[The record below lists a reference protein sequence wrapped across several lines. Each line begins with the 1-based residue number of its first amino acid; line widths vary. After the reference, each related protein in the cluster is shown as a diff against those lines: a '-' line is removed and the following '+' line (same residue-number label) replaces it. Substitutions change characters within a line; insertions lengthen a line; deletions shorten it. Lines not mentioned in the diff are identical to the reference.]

1 MKDKFNPNAKKKHEV
16 AIIDDMDDPVSAK
29 LLKRAYNE
37 VYLPAFPIASER
49 ESLEQWT
56 ARLKRGK
63 DDIVI
68 VGENL
73 ADPDKAVIKGICVG
87 VYFSIS
93 DVGLLSYYAVRP
105 DAQGQGIAKL
115 MINSVK
121 NLMLERAEGNGGILK
136 GVFIEVN
143 DPKKV
148 AANQDSFDPATRVSV
163 SHKLGAKD
171 IPVSYVQPAL
181 QSGAEKCPNLK
192 LMAYAHPKT
201 GKYPGPDDV
210 KAFLEAMY
218 MSHGID
224 TAKDADFKKSMDD
237 IEAWKKQ
244 PPKPPKSPPPPANT
258 PPDIKRNIG

>member
-1 MKDKFNPNAKKKHEV
+1 VKDKFNPKSRKHEIV
-16 AIIDDMDDPVSAK
+16 IIDDIDDPVSAK

-37 VYLPAFPIASER
+37 VYLPAFPIAAER
-49 ESLEQWT
+49 ESLEQWC

-68 VGENL
+68 CGENL
-73 ADPDKAVIKGICVG
+73 SDPDKAVIKGICVG

-93 DVGLLSYYAVRP
+93 DVGLLSYYAVSP
-105 DAQGQGIAKL
+105 TAQGQGIAKL
-115 MINSVK
+115 MINRVK
-121 NLMLERAEGNGGILK
+121 ELMLERAESQGNMLK

-143 DPKKV
+143 DPAKI

-171 IPVSYVQPAL
+171 IPVSYVQPPL
-181 QSGAEKCPNLK
+181 QPGASKCDGLK

-201 GKYPGPDDV
+201 GKYPGPDAV
-210 KAFLEAMY
+210 RSFMEAIY

-224 TAKDADFKKSMDD
+224 ITTDADYKKSMDD
-237 IEAWKKQ
+237 IDAWEKQ
-244 PPKPPKSPPPPANT
+244 PPKTGSKIKPPGDNRKF
-258 PPDIKRNIG
+258 G

>member
-1 MKDKFNPNAKKKHEV
+1 MKNKFNPNAKKHEI
-16 AIIDDMDDPVSAK
+16 AIIDDMDDPVSAA

-49 ESLEQWT
+49 ENLGQWV

-73 ADPDKAVIKGICVG
+73 KDPDKANIKGICVG
-87 VYFSIS
+87 VYFAIS

-105 DAQGQGIAKL
+105 DCQGQGIAKV
-115 MINSVK
+115 MINRVK
-121 NLMLERAEGNGGILK
+121 ELMLERAEGHGNILK

-163 SHKLGAKD
+163 SHKLGARD
-171 IPVSYVQPAL
+171 IPVSYVQPPL
-181 QSGAEKCPNLK
+181 QPGAEKCANLK

-201 GKYPGPDDV
+201 GEYPGPDDV
-210 KAFLEAMY
+210 KAYLEAMY
-218 MSHGID
+218 MSHAVD
-224 TAKDADFKKSMDD
+224 TATDPDYKKSMED

-244 PPKPPKSPPPPANT
+244 PPQPSHAIKPPKH
-258 PPDIKRNIG
+258 KIG

>member
-1 MKDKFNPNAKKKHEV
+1 MKNKFNPNARKHEV
-16 AIIDDMDDPVSAK
+16 AIIDDIDDPVSAA
-29 LLKRAYNE
+29 LLKRAYHE
-37 VYLPAFPIASER
+37 VYLPAFPIAAER
-49 ESLEQWT
+49 ESLEQWC

-73 ADPDKAVIKGICVG
+73 ADPDKAVIKGLCVG

-105 DAQGQGIAKL
+105 DCQGQGIAKL
-115 MINSVK
+115 MINRVK
-121 NLMLERAEGNGGILK
+121 DLMLERAESQGGILK

-148 AANQDSFDPATRVSV
+148 AASQDSFDPATRVSV
-163 SHKLGAKD
+163 SQKMGAKN
-171 IPVSYVQPAL
+171 IPVSYVQPPL
-181 QSGAEKCPNLK
+181 QPGGEKCANLK

-210 KAFLEAMY
+210 VAYMEAMY
-218 MSHGID
+218 VSHGVDIKTD
-224 TAKDADFKKSMDD
+224 PDYLKSMED
-237 IEAWKKQ
+237 IETWRKQ
-244 PPKPPKSPPPPANT
+244 PPKPPAIKKPPAPKN
-258 PPDIKRNIG
+258 PARPA